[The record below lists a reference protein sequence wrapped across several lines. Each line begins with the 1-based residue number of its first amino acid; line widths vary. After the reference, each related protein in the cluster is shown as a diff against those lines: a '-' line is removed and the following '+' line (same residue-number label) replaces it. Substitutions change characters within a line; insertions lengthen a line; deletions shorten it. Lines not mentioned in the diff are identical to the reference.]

1 METPCIRLCQ
11 IDPRTGWCEGC
22 GRTLDEIA
30 GWSRF
35 DDRDRR
41 TIMAGLAARLARLK
55 TMKAQP

>member
-41 TIMAGLAARLARLK
+41 RIMTGLAARLSKLK
-55 TMKAQP
+55 TMQAQP